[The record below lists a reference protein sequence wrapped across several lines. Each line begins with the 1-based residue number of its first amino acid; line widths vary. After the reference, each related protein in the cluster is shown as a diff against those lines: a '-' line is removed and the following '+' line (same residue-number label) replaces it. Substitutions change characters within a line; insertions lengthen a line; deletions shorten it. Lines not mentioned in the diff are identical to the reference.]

1 MTFWCGFPVEVPG
14 LTHNRF
20 SRSGIPFSF
29 VPSNYT
35 WQKWNCPALFGV
47 SPWLMT
53 TVTTRTNVIPCPSCF
68 WSHSVPVS
76 LNIREFDVRKRAKR
90 GGNQE
95 KVRIFNMLII
105 KNKLYND
112 FRQYMPHKTLST
124 TGKTERAEKQRTE
137 KKGRQTFSTF
147 CLDFGWIQGDGIGG
161 LQRAGWIEATQR
173 AKNAR
178 KGAWILMIWGDK
190 QRRSEALKRA

>member
-1 MTFWCGFPVEVPG
+1 M
-14 LTHNRF
+14 
-20 SRSGIPFSF
+20 
-29 VPSNYT
+29 
-35 WQKWNCPALFGV
+35 
-47 SPWLMT
+47 
-53 TVTTRTNVIPCPSCF
+53 
-68 WSHSVPVS
+68 PVS

-147 CLDFGWIQGDGIGG
+147 CLDFGWIRGDEIEG
-161 LQRAGWIEATQR
+161 LQRAGWIETSQR

-178 KGAWILMIWGDK
+178 KGA
-190 QRRSEALKRA
+190 